1 MTLPAAFNNELL
13 THARY
18 LTLPV
23 SLHQR
28 SMECKLPFIRKYLVN
43 LEIVMKIM
51 AGLSFQSL
59 NLKENLQKLI
69 VELKS

>member
-1 MTLPAAFNNELL
+1 
-13 THARY
+13 
-18 LTLPV
+18 
-23 SLHQR
+23 
-28 SMECKLPFIRKYLVN
+28 MECKLPFIRKYLFN

-51 AGLSFQSL
+51 AEGLIFRSL

>member
-51 AGLSFQSL
+51 AEGLIFQSL

-69 VELKS
+69 V

>member
-1 MTLPAAFNNELL
+1 
-13 THARY
+13 
-18 LTLPV
+18 
-23 SLHQR
+23 
-28 SMECKLPFIRKYLVN
+28 MECKLPFIRKYLVN